1 MPTPTTLLTT
11 TEAAAHI
18 GVAPS
23 TLAHWRSA
31 GEPHPPA
38 VRLGRRSLRYRVA
51 DLDAW
56 LEAQV
61 ERTQAAA

>member
-1 MPTPTTLLTT
+1 MPTPSLLTT
-11 TEAAAHI
+11 AEAAAYI

-31 GEPHPPA
+31 GDPHPPA
-38 VRLGRRSLRYRVA
+38 VRLGRRALAYRVV

-56 LEAQV
+56 LESRL
-61 ERTQAAA
+61 EEAA